1 MKKFCLLGSLALAML
16 LSVGCSNAAKESS
29 SAESSVSEVA
39 KSEGDSSE
47 AASEKSKAAAGDK
60 QKIVIGTSA
69 ICKDVLEVAVEV
81 FNKSN
86 AEYEAEIKVFDDA
99 VTPDIATW
107 EGSIDGTF
115 HQYKSYMDN
124 FNVSNNAKLIT
135 YGKEV
140 FAFQIGLYSNKIKS
154 ISEVTDGMTVALS
167 NDVSNRAI
175 ALKLLAK
182 EGLITLDEGVK
193 EPSTID
199 IKENPKNLK
208 FVEMERLNLANA
220 VDDTDMAVVMSDV
233 MRETGRDAA
242 SAIAYAQ
249 EEGIQLVIKEEKPWA
264 KDLEAALTSKEVKEY
279 IETKTEKTK
288 VPLF

>member
-16 LSVGCSNAAKESS
+16 LSVGCSSGTKESS
-29 SAESSVSEVA
+29 SAQSSVSEAEQSDVV
-39 KSEGDSSE
+39 SSG
-47 AASEKSKAAAGDK
+47 AASEGAKAAGEK
-60 QKIVIGTSA
+60 QKVVIGTSA
-69 ICKDVLEVAVEV
+69 ICKDVLEVAMDV

-86 AEYEAEIKVFDDA
+86 TEYEVEMKVFDDA

-124 FNVSNNAKLIT
+124 FNESNNAKLIT

-140 FAFQIGLYSNKIKS
+140 FAFQIGLYSNKVKS
-154 ISEVTDGMTVALS
+154 VSEVTDGMTVALS

-182 EGLITLDEGVK
+182 EGLITLDESVA

>member
-16 LSVGCSNAAKESS
+16 LSVGCSSGSKESS
-29 SAESSVSEVA
+29 SAESSVSEAAQSDTV
-39 KSEGDSSE
+39 SSE
-47 AASEKSKAAAGDK
+47 AASEGAKAAGEK
-60 QKIVIGTSA
+60 QKVVIGTSA
-69 ICKDVLEVAVEV
+69 ICKDVLEVAMDV

-86 AEYEAEIKVFDDA
+86 TEYEVEMKVFDDA

-124 FNVSNNAKLIT
+124 FNESNNAKLIT

-140 FAFQIGLYSNKIKS
+140 FAFQIGLYSKKVKS
-154 ISEVTDGMTVALS
+154 VSEVTDGMTVALS

-182 EGLITLDEGVK
+182 EGLIILDESVA

>member
-16 LSVGCSNAAKESS
+16 LSVGCSSGSKESS
-29 SAESSVSEVA
+29 SAQSSVSEAEQSDVV
-39 KSEGDSSE
+39 SSG
-47 AASEKSKAAAGDK
+47 AASEGAKAAGEK
-60 QKIVIGTSA
+60 KKVVIGTSA
-69 ICKDVLEVAVEV
+69 ICKDVLEVAMDV

-86 AEYEAEIKVFDDA
+86 TEYEVEMKVFDDA

-124 FNVSNNAKLIT
+124 FNESNNAKLIT

-140 FAFQIGLYSNKIKS
+140 FAFQIGLYSNKVKS
-154 ISEVTDGMTVALS
+154 VSEVTDGMTVALS

-182 EGLITLDEGVK
+182 EGLITLDESVA

-249 EEGIQLVIKEEKPWA
+249 EEGIQLVIKEEKPWT

>member
-16 LSVGCSNAAKESS
+16 LSVGCSSGSKESS
-29 SAESSVSEVA
+29 SAESSVSEAAQSDAV
-39 KSEGDSSE
+39 SSE
-47 AASEKSKAAAGDK
+47 AASEGAKAAGEK
-60 QKIVIGTSA
+60 QKVVIGTSA
-69 ICKDVLEVAVEV
+69 ICKDVLEVAMDV

-86 AEYEAEIKVFDDA
+86 TEYEVEMKVFDDA

-124 FNVSNNAKLIT
+124 FNESNNAKLIT

-140 FAFQIGLYSNKIKS
+140 FAFQIGLYSNKVKS
-154 ISEVTDGMTVALS
+154 VSEVTDGMTVALS

-182 EGLITLDEGVK
+182 EGLITLDENVA

>member
-16 LSVGCSNAAKESS
+16 LSVGCSSGSKESS
-29 SAESSVSEVA
+29 SAKSSVSEAAQSDAV
-39 KSEGDSSE
+39 SSE
-47 AASEKSKAAAGDK
+47 AASEGAKAAGEK
-60 QKIVIGTSA
+60 QKVIIGTSA
-69 ICKDVLEVAVEV
+69 ICKDVLEVAMDV

-86 AEYEAEIKVFDDA
+86 TEYEVEMRVFDDA
-99 VTPDIATW
+99 ITPDIATW

-124 FNVSNNAKLIT
+124 FNESNNAKLIT

-140 FAFQIGLYSNKIKS
+140 FAFQIGLYSNKVKS
-154 ISEVTDGMTVALS
+154 VSEVTDGMTVALS

-182 EGLITLDEGVK
+182 EGLITLDESVA

>member
-1 MKKFCLLGSLALAML
+1 ML
-16 LSVGCSNAAKESS
+16 LSVGCSSGSKESS
-29 SAESSVSEVA
+29 SAESSVSEAAQSDTV
-39 KSEGDSSE
+39 SSE
-47 AASEKSKAAAGDK
+47 AASEGAKAAGEK
-60 QKIVIGTSA
+60 QKVVIGTSA
-69 ICKDVLEVAVEV
+69 ICKDVLEVAMDV

-86 AEYEAEIKVFDDA
+86 TEYEVEMKVFDDA

-124 FNVSNNAKLIT
+124 FNESNNAKLIT

-140 FAFQIGLYSNKIKS
+140 FAFQIGLYSNKVKS
-154 ISEVTDGMTVALS
+154 VSEVTDGMTVALS

-182 EGLITLDEGVK
+182 EGLITLDESVA

>member
-39 KSEGDSSE
+39 KSEGDSSK
-47 AASEKSKAAAGDK
+47 AASEESKAAAGDK

-69 ICKDVLEVAVEV
+69 ICKEVLEVAVGV

-124 FNVSNNAKLIT
+124 FNESNNAKLIT

-182 EGLITLDEGVK
+182 EGLITLDEGVE

>member
-16 LSVGCSNAAKESS
+16 LSVGCSSGSKESS
-29 SAESSVSEVA
+29 SAKSSVSEAAQSDAV
-39 KSEGDSSE
+39 SSE
-47 AASEKSKAAAGDK
+47 AASEGAKAAGEK
-60 QKIVIGTSA
+60 QKVIIGTSA
-69 ICKDVLEVAVEV
+69 ICKDVLEVAMDV

-86 AEYEAEIKVFDDA
+86 TEYEVEMRVFDDA

-124 FNVSNNAKLIT
+124 FNESNNAKLIT

-140 FAFQIGLYSNKIKS
+140 FAFQIGLYSNKVKS
-154 ISEVTDGMTVALS
+154 VSEVTDGMTVALS

-182 EGLITLDEGVK
+182 EGLITLDESVAK
-193 EPSTID
+193 PSTID

>member
-1 MKKFCLLGSLALAML
+1 MKKFFLLGSLALAML

-29 SAESSVSEVA
+29 SAKSSVSEVA

-47 AASEKSKAAAGDK
+47 AASEESKAAAGDK

-124 FNVSNNAKLIT
+124 FNESNNAKLIT

-182 EGLITLDEGVK
+182 EGLITLDEGVE

-264 KDLEAALTSKEVKEY
+264 KDLEAALTSPEVKEY

>member
-16 LSVGCSNAAKESS
+16 LSVGCSSGSKESS
-29 SAESSVSEVA
+29 SAQSSVSEAAQSDAV
-39 KSEGDSSE
+39 SSE
-47 AASEKSKAAAGDK
+47 AASEGAKAAGEK
-60 QKIVIGTSA
+60 QKVVIGTSA
-69 ICKDVLEVAVEV
+69 ICKDVLEVAMDV

-86 AEYEAEIKVFDDA
+86 TEYEVEMKVFDDA

-124 FNVSNNAKLIT
+124 FNESNNAKLIT

-140 FAFQIGLYSNKIKS
+140 FAFQIGLYSNKVQS
-154 ISEVTDGMTVALS
+154 VSEVTDGMTVALS

-182 EGLITLDEGVK
+182 EGLITLDESVA

>member
-39 KSEGDSSE
+39 KSEGDSSK
-47 AASEKSKAAAGDK
+47 AASEESKAAAGDK

-124 FNVSNNAKLIT
+124 FNLSNNAKLIT

-182 EGLITLDEGVK
+182 EGLITLDEGVE

>member
-39 KSEGDSSE
+39 KSEGDSSK
-47 AASEKSKAAAGDK
+47 AASEESKAAAGDK

-69 ICKDVLEVAVEV
+69 ICKDVLEVAVGV

-124 FNVSNNAKLIT
+124 FNESNNAKLIT

-182 EGLITLDEGVK
+182 EGLITLDEGVE

>member
-39 KSEGDSSE
+39 KSEGDSSK
-47 AASEKSKAAAGDK
+47 AASEESKAAAGDK

-86 AEYEAEIKVFDDA
+86 AEYAAEIKVFDDA

>member
-29 SAESSVSEVA
+29 SAKSSVSEVA

-47 AASEKSKAAAGDK
+47 AASEESKAAAGDK

-69 ICKDVLEVAVEV
+69 ICKDVLEVAVGV

-124 FNVSNNAKLIT
+124 FNESNNAKLIT

-182 EGLITLDEGVK
+182 EGLITLDEGVE

-264 KDLEAALTSKEVKEY
+264 KDLEAALTSPEVKEY

>member
-39 KSEGDSSE
+39 KSEGDSSK
-47 AASEKSKAAAGDK
+47 AASEESKAAAGDK

-124 FNVSNNAKLIT
+124 FNVSNNAKLTT

>member
-16 LSVGCSNAAKESS
+16 LSVGCSSGSKESS
-29 SAESSVSEVA
+29 SAQSSVSEAEQSDVV
-39 KSEGDSSE
+39 SSG
-47 AASEKSKAAAGDK
+47 AASEGAKAAGEK
-60 QKIVIGTSA
+60 KKVVIGTSA
-69 ICKDVLEVAVEV
+69 ICKDVLEVAMDV

-86 AEYEAEIKVFDDA
+86 TEYEVEMKVFDDA

-124 FNVSNNAKLIT
+124 FNESNNAKLIT

-140 FAFQIGLYSNKIKS
+140 FAFQIGLYSNKVKS
-154 ISEVTDGMTVALS
+154 VSEVTDGMTVALS

-182 EGLITLDEGVK
+182 EGLITLDESVA

-233 MRETGRDAA
+233 MREAGRDAA

-249 EEGIQLVIKEEKPWA
+249 EEGIQLVIKEEKPWT

>member
-16 LSVGCSNAAKESS
+16 LSVGCSSGSKESS
-29 SAESSVSEVA
+29 SAQSNVSEAEQSDVVSSGVA
-39 KSEGDSSE
+39 SEG
-47 AASEKSKAAAGDK
+47 AKAAGEK
-60 QKIVIGTSA
+60 QKVVIGTSA
-69 ICKDVLEVAVEV
+69 ICKDVLEVAMDV

-86 AEYEAEIKVFDDA
+86 TEYEVEMKVFDDA

-124 FNVSNNAKLIT
+124 FNESNNAKLIT

-140 FAFQIGLYSNKIKS
+140 FAFQIGLYSNKVKS
-154 ISEVTDGMTVALS
+154 VSEVTDGMTVALS

-182 EGLITLDEGVK
+182 EGLITLDESVA

>member
-1 MKKFCLLGSLALAML
+1 MKKICLLGSLALAML
-16 LSVGCSNAAKESS
+16 LSVGCSSGSKESS
-29 SAESSVSEVA
+29 SAESSVSEAAQSDTV
-39 KSEGDSSE
+39 SSE
-47 AASEKSKAAAGDK
+47 AASEGAKAAGEK
-60 QKIVIGTSA
+60 QKVVIGTSA
-69 ICKDVLEVAVEV
+69 ICKDVLEVAMDV

-86 AEYEAEIKVFDDA
+86 TEYEVEMKVFDDA

-124 FNVSNNAKLIT
+124 FNESNNAKLIT

-140 FAFQIGLYSNKIKS
+140 FAFQIGLYSNKVKS
-154 ISEVTDGMTVALS
+154 VSEVTDGMTVALS

-182 EGLITLDEGVK
+182 EGLITLDESVA

>member
-16 LSVGCSNAAKESS
+16 LSVGCSSGSKESS
-29 SAESSVSEVA
+29 SAKSSVSEAAQSDTV
-39 KSEGDSSE
+39 SSE
-47 AASEKSKAAAGDK
+47 AASEGAKAAGEK
-60 QKIVIGTSA
+60 QKVVIGTSA
-69 ICKDVLEVAVEV
+69 ICKDVLEVAMDV

-86 AEYEAEIKVFDDA
+86 TEYEVEMKVFDDA

-124 FNVSNNAKLIT
+124 FNESNNAKLIT

-140 FAFQIGLYSNKIKS
+140 FAFQIGLYSNKVKS
-154 ISEVTDGMTVALS
+154 VSEVTDGMTVALS

-182 EGLITLDEGVK
+182 EGLITLDESVA

-199 IKENPKNLK
+199 IKENPKKLK

>member
-1 MKKFCLLGSLALAML
+1 MKKFCLLGSLALVML
-16 LSVGCSNAAKESS
+16 LSVGCSNGSKESS
-29 SAESSVSEVA
+29 SAENSVSEAAQSDAV
-39 KSEGDSSE
+39 SSE
-47 AASEKSKAAAGDK
+47 AASEGAKAAGEK
-60 QKIVIGTSA
+60 QKVVIGTSA
-69 ICKDVLEVAVEV
+69 ICKDVLEVAMDV

-86 AEYEAEIKVFDDA
+86 TEYEVEMKVFDDA

-124 FNVSNNAKLIT
+124 FNESNNAKLIT

-140 FAFQIGLYSNKIKS
+140 FAFQIGLYSNKVKS
-154 ISEVTDGMTVALS
+154 VSEVTDGMTVALS

-182 EGLITLDEGVK
+182 EGLITLDESVA

>member
-16 LSVGCSNAAKESS
+16 LSVGCSSGSKESS
-29 SAESSVSEVA
+29 SAESSVSEAAQSDTV
-39 KSEGDSSE
+39 SSE
-47 AASEKSKAAAGDK
+47 AASEGAKAAGEK
-60 QKIVIGTSA
+60 QKVVIGTSA
-69 ICKDVLEVAVEV
+69 ICKDVLEVAMDV

-86 AEYEAEIKVFDDA
+86 TEYEVEMKVFDDA

-124 FNVSNNAKLIT
+124 FNESNNAKLIT

-140 FAFQIGLYSNKIKS
+140 FAFQIGLYSDKVKS
-154 ISEVTDGMTVALS
+154 VSEVTDGMTVALS

-182 EGLITLDEGVK
+182 EGLITLDESVA

>member
-39 KSEGDSSE
+39 KSEGDSSK
-47 AASEKSKAAAGDK
+47 AASEESKAAAGDK

-182 EGLITLDEGVK
+182 EGLITLDEGVE

>member
-29 SAESSVSEVA
+29 SAKSSVSEVA

-47 AASEKSKAAAGDK
+47 AASEESKAAAGDK

-69 ICKDVLEVAVEV
+69 ICKDVLEVAVGV

-86 AEYEAEIKVFDDA
+86 EEYEAEIKVFDDA

-124 FNVSNNAKLIT
+124 FNESNNAKLIT

>member
-1 MKKFCLLGSLALAML
+1 MKKFCLLGSLALVML
-16 LSVGCSNAAKESS
+16 LSVGCSSGSKESS
-29 SAESSVSEVA
+29 SAQSSVSEAEQSDVV
-39 KSEGDSSE
+39 SSG
-47 AASEKSKAAAGDK
+47 AASEGAKAAGEK
-60 QKIVIGTSA
+60 QKVVIGTSA
-69 ICKDVLEVAVEV
+69 ICKDVLEVAMDV

-86 AEYEAEIKVFDDA
+86 TEYEVEMKVFDDA

-124 FNVSNNAKLIT
+124 FNESNNAKLIT

-140 FAFQIGLYSNKIKS
+140 FAFQIGLYSNKVKS
-154 ISEVTDGMTVALS
+154 VSEVTDGMTVALS

-175 ALKLLAK
+175 ALKLLEK
-182 EGLITLDEGVK
+182 EGLITLDESVA

>member
-39 KSEGDSSE
+39 KSEGDSSK
-47 AASEKSKAAAGDK
+47 AASEESKAAAGDK

-124 FNVSNNAKLIT
+124 FNESNNAKLIT

-140 FAFQIGLYSNKIKS
+140 FAFQIGLYSNKVKS
-154 ISEVTDGMTVALS
+154 VSEVTDGMTVALS

>member
-16 LSVGCSNAAKESS
+16 LSVGCSSGSKESS
-29 SAESSVSEVA
+29 SAQSSVSEAAQSDAV
-39 KSEGDSSE
+39 SSG
-47 AASEKSKAAAGDK
+47 AASEGAKAAGEK
-60 QKIVIGTSA
+60 QKVVIGTSA
-69 ICKDVLEVAVEV
+69 ICKDVLEVAMDV

-86 AEYEAEIKVFDDA
+86 TEYEVEMKVFDDA

-124 FNVSNNAKLIT
+124 FNESNNAKLIT

-140 FAFQIGLYSNKIKS
+140 FAFQIGLYSNKVKS
-154 ISEVTDGMTVALS
+154 VSEVTDGMTVALS

-182 EGLITLDEGVK
+182 EGLITLDESVA

>member
-16 LSVGCSNAAKESS
+16 LSVGCSSGSKESS
-29 SAESSVSEVA
+29 SAESSVTEAAQSDTV
-39 KSEGDSSE
+39 SSE
-47 AASEKSKAAAGDK
+47 AASEGAKAAGEK
-60 QKIVIGTSA
+60 QKVVIGTSA
-69 ICKDVLEVAVEV
+69 ICKDVLEVAMDV

-86 AEYEAEIKVFDDA
+86 TEYEVEMKVFDDA

-124 FNVSNNAKLIT
+124 FNESNNAKLIT

-140 FAFQIGLYSNKIKS
+140 FAFQIGLYSNKVKS
-154 ISEVTDGMTVALS
+154 VSEVTDGMTVALS

-182 EGLITLDEGVK
+182 EGLITLDESVA

>member
-16 LSVGCSNAAKESS
+16 LSVGCSSGSKESS
-29 SAESSVSEVA
+29 SAESSVSEAAQSDTV
-39 KSEGDSSE
+39 SSE
-47 AASEKSKAAAGDK
+47 AASEGAKAAGEK
-60 QKIVIGTSA
+60 QKVIIGTSA
-69 ICKDVLEVAVEV
+69 ICKDVLEVAMDV

-86 AEYEAEIKVFDDA
+86 TEYEVEMKVFDDA

-124 FNVSNNAKLIT
+124 FNESNNAKLIT

-140 FAFQIGLYSNKIKS
+140 FAFQIGLYSNKVKS
-154 ISEVTDGMTVALS
+154 VSEVTDGMTVALS

-182 EGLITLDEGVK
+182 EGLITLDESVA

>member
-16 LSVGCSNAAKESS
+16 LSVGCSSGSKESS
-29 SAESSVSEVA
+29 SAKSSVSEAAQSDAV
-39 KSEGDSSE
+39 SSE
-47 AASEKSKAAAGDK
+47 AASEGAKAAGEK
-60 QKIVIGTSA
+60 QKVIIGTSA
-69 ICKDVLEVAVEV
+69 ICKDVLEVAMDV

-86 AEYEAEIKVFDDA
+86 TEYEVEMRVFDDA

-124 FNVSNNAKLIT
+124 FNESNNAKLIT

-140 FAFQIGLYSNKIKS
+140 FAFQIGLYSNKVKS
-154 ISEVTDGMTVALS
+154 VSEVTDGMTVALS

-182 EGLITLDEGVK
+182 EGLITLDESVA

>member
-1 MKKFCLLGSLALAML
+1 MKKFCLLGGLALAML
-16 LSVGCSNAAKESS
+16 LSVGCSSGSKESS
-29 SAESSVSEVA
+29 GTESSVTEAAQSDAV
-39 KSEGDSSE
+39 SSE
-47 AASEKSKAAAGDK
+47 AASEGAKAAGEK

-69 ICKDVLEVAVEV
+69 ICKDVLEVAMDV

-86 AEYEAEIKVFDDA
+86 TEYEVEMKVFDDA

-124 FNVSNNAKLIT
+124 FNESNNAKLIT

-154 ISEVTDGMTVALS
+154 VSEVTDGMTVALS

-182 EGLITLDEGVK
+182 EGLITLDESVA

>member
-16 LSVGCSNAAKESS
+16 LSVGCSSGSKESS
-29 SAESSVSEVA
+29 SAQSSVSEAEQSDTV
-39 KSEGDSSE
+39 SSG
-47 AASEKSKAAAGDK
+47 AASEGAKAAGEK
-60 QKIVIGTSA
+60 QKVVIGTSA
-69 ICKDVLEVAVEV
+69 ICKDVLEVAMDV

-86 AEYEAEIKVFDDA
+86 TEYEVEMKVFDDA

-107 EGSIDGTF
+107 EGTIDGTF

-124 FNVSNNAKLIT
+124 FNESNNAKLIT

-140 FAFQIGLYSNKIKS
+140 FAFQIGLYSNKVKS
-154 ISEVTDGMTVALS
+154 VSEVTDGMTVALS

-182 EGLITLDEGVK
+182 EGLITLDESVA

>member
-39 KSEGDSSE
+39 KSEGDSSK
-47 AASEKSKAAAGDK
+47 AASEESKAAAGDK

-86 AEYEAEIKVFDDA
+86 AQYEAEIKVFDDA

-264 KDLEAALTSKEVKEY
+264 RDLEAALTSKEVKEY

>member
-16 LSVGCSNAAKESS
+16 LSVGCSSGSKESS
-29 SAESSVSEVA
+29 SAESSVSEAAQSDTV
-39 KSEGDSSE
+39 SSE
-47 AASEKSKAAAGDK
+47 AASEGAKAAGEK
-60 QKIVIGTSA
+60 QKVVIGTSA
-69 ICKDVLEVAVEV
+69 ICKDVLEVAMDV

-86 AEYEAEIKVFDDA
+86 IEYEVEMKVFDDA

-124 FNVSNNAKLIT
+124 FNESNNAKLIT

-140 FAFQIGLYSNKIKS
+140 FAFQIGLYSDKVKS
-154 ISEVTDGMTVALS
+154 VSEVTDGMTVALS

-182 EGLITLDEGVK
+182 EGLITLDESVA

>member
-29 SAESSVSEVA
+29 SAKSSVSEVA

-47 AASEKSKAAAGDK
+47 AASEESKAVAGDK

-124 FNVSNNAKLIT
+124 FNESNNAKLIT

-182 EGLITLDEGVK
+182 EGLITLDEGVE

>member
-16 LSVGCSNAAKESS
+16 LSVGCSSGSKESS
-29 SAESSVSEVA
+29 SAQSSVSEAAQSGAV
-39 KSEGDSSE
+39 SSG
-47 AASEKSKAAAGDK
+47 AASEGAKAAGEK
-60 QKIVIGTSA
+60 QKVVIGTSA
-69 ICKDVLEVAVEV
+69 ICKDVLEVAMDV

-86 AEYEAEIKVFDDA
+86 TEYEVEMKVFDDA

-124 FNVSNNAKLIT
+124 FNESNNAKLIT

-140 FAFQIGLYSNKIKS
+140 FAFQIGLYSNKVKS
-154 ISEVTDGMTVALS
+154 VSEVTDGMTVALS

-182 EGLITLDEGVK
+182 EGLITLDESVA

>member
-16 LSVGCSNAAKESS
+16 LSVGCSSGSKESS
-29 SAESSVSEVA
+29 SAQSSVSEAEQSDVV
-39 KSEGDSSE
+39 SSG
-47 AASEKSKAAAGDK
+47 AASEGAKAAGEK
-60 QKIVIGTSA
+60 QKVVIGTSA
-69 ICKDVLEVAVEV
+69 ICKDVLEVAMDV

-86 AEYEAEIKVFDDA
+86 TEYEIEMKVFDDA

-124 FNVSNNAKLIT
+124 FNESNNAKLIT

-140 FAFQIGLYSNKIKS
+140 FAFQIGLYSNKVKS
-154 ISEVTDGMTVALS
+154 VSEVTDGMTVALS

-182 EGLITLDEGVK
+182 EGLIILDESVA

-279 IETKTEKTK
+279 IEAKTEKTK

>member
-16 LSVGCSNAAKESS
+16 LSVGCSSGSKESS
-29 SAESSVSEVA
+29 SAQSSVSEAAQSGAV
-39 KSEGDSSE
+39 SSE
-47 AASEKSKAAAGDK
+47 AAGEGAKAAGEK
-60 QKIVIGTSA
+60 QKVVIGTSA
-69 ICKDVLEVAVEV
+69 ICKDVLEVAMDV

-86 AEYEAEIKVFDDA
+86 TEYEVEMKVFDDA

-124 FNVSNNAKLIT
+124 FNESNNAKLIT

-140 FAFQIGLYSNKIKS
+140 FAFQIGLYSNKVKS
-154 ISEVTDGMTVALS
+154 VSEVTDGMTVALS

-182 EGLITLDEGVK
+182 EGLITLDESVA